1 MPGRDGTG
9 PVGKGCGAGL
19 KRGARRGS
27 GMGRGR
33 GMGRGMGCGRGMGAG
48 FGGGRN
54 VAANEM
60 AAALHPHLNEPV
72 TQNSSDQAAITVE
85 FTSGDGEQQ

>member
-1 MPGRDGTG
+1 
-9 PVGKGCGAGL
+9 
-19 KRGARRGS
+19 
-27 GMGRGR
+27 
-33 GMGRGMGCGRGMGAG
+33 MGAG